1 MVMLTMEEALLLLL
15 VIAAA
20 IAVLLFVLFV
30 SLGLLFTLATWVPL
44 KNILLTFS
52 EWTFHVW
59 FSFNRRGDCLKEGVS
74 DGACLFIYLFID

>member
-20 IAVLLFVLFV
+20 ISVLLFVSFV

-44 KNILLTFS
+44 KIF
-52 EWTFHVW
+52 F
-59 FSFNRRGDCLKEGVS
+59 
-74 DGACLFIYLFID
+74 